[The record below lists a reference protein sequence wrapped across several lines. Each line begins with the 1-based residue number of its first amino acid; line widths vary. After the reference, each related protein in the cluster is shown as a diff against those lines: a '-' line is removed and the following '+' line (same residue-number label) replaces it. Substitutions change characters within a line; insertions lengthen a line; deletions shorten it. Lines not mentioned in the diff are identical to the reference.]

1 MDTSLKG
8 RIAIVTGGSQ
18 GIGRRIGITLAREG
32 ARVMLAARN
41 ADGMKETADEIAK
54 AGGECRWEVTD
65 ITDEGSVRKMVDAAL
80 GAWGTI
86 DILVNNSGI
95 AGPTNFCEDV
105 DMAAWEEC
113 MNVNVR
119 GPFLCARA
127 VIPVMKRNRW
137 GRIVNISSI
146 TGKKPLI
153 ERTVYATSKLG
164 LVGFSRSL
172 AVEAAPYGITV
183 NAISPGAI
191 EGDRINRVVRAAAE
205 SERKPIEEVR
215 ERFTRQS
222 MLGRM
227 ATEQDIADMV
237 LYLVSESGR
246 NITAQDFNV
255 CAGSVWY

>member
-8 RIAIVTGGSQ
+8 MVAIVTGGSQ
-18 GIGRRIGITLAREG
+18 GIGRKISLTLAREG

-41 ADGMKETADEIAK
+41 AEGMKETASLIA
-54 AGGECRWEVTD
+54 ASGGKCRYAVTD
-65 ITDEGSVRKMVDAAL
+65 VTIEVSVRNMIEETL
-80 GAWGTI
+80 REWGTI

-95 AGPTNFCEDV
+95 AGPTKFCEDV
-105 DMAAWEEC
+105 EPDEWEEC
-113 MNVNVR
+113 INVNIK
-119 GPFLCARA
+119 GPFLCARG
-127 VIPVMKRNRW
+127 VIPVMKRNQW

-146 TGKKPLI
+146 TGKKPLV

-164 LVGFSRSL
+164 LIGFMRSL
-172 AVEAAPYGITV
+172 ALEAAPYGITV

-191 EGDRINRVVRAAAE
+191 DGDRIDRVIRAAAE
-205 SERKPIEEVR
+205 SEDMPVEKMR

-227 ATEQDIADMV
+227 ATEQDIANMV
-237 LYLVSESGR
+237 LYLVSECGK
-246 NITAQDFNV
+246 NMTAQDINV